1 MDYAFLSAPA
11 SRFEEELGYEHL
23 DHIVCHSV
31 DRLDQRIHCVPRGWW
46 IDPLAADI
54 RGHLA
59 GLAFR
64 DGPAR
69 GLNRRPN
76 LKLTSAFIRFR
87 LLSRAVGLERTVC
100 REQISEVA
108 S

>member
-1 MDYAFLSAPA
+1 MDDAFLSAPA

-64 DGPAR
+64 DGPAG

-76 LKLTSAFIRFR
+76 PETHFSIHPIPADFPGCRTGKDG
-87 LLSRAVGLERTVC
+87 LS
-100 REQISEVA
+100 
-108 S
+108 